1 MRDSRL
7 AKLRARMQERKLD
20 ALLVTSIPNIF
31 YLTGF
36 TGSAAA
42 ALVTFDN
49 VFVLVDPRYTVQATA
64 ECAGCHVV
72 EYANK
77 SAIVALAE
85 QVGELDIATAG
96 YEADDLTVSAFRRLR
111 AGIPKRVSLRATRN
125 LIEELRRVKDADEIQ
140 LIRKACAVADKA
152 FEDVIGQISV
162 GMREKEIALLVDST
176 LRRVGADKEAFE
188 TIAAS
193 GPNSACPHASP
204 TDRAIEH
211 GDLLKMD
218 FGARYR
224 GYNSD
229 ITRTVCIG
237 EPTAKQREVYDVVL
251 EAQARAI
258 DAIAPGKTGQE
269 IDAAARDFIASKGYG
284 DSFGH
289 GLGHSLG
296 ILVHDG
302 PGFSRTSDVV
312 LEPEM
317 VMTVE
322 PGIYIEGWGGIRIED
337 DVIITED
344 GAEVLTHA
352 TKELI
357 SL

>member
-7 AKLRARMQERKLD
+7 AKLRARMRESKLD
-20 ALLVTSIPNIF
+20 AFLVTNIANIF

-36 TGSAAA
+36 TGSTAA
-42 ALVTFDN
+42 ALVTHDE
-49 VFVLVDPRYTVQATA
+49 VFVLVDPRYTVQANA
-64 ECAGCHVV
+64 ECAGCRVV

-77 SAIVALAE
+77 TAASAIAE
-85 QVGELDIATAG
+85 RIAELDIATVG

-111 AGIPKRVSLRATRN
+111 AGTPRTVSLRATKN
-125 LIEELRRVKDADEIQ
+125 LIEKLRYVKDADEIE
-140 LIRKACAVADKA
+140 LIRKAAAIADKA
-152 FEDVIGQISV
+152 FENVIGRISV
-162 GMREKEIALLVDST
+162 GMSEREIALLVDSA
-176 LRRVGADKEAFE
+176 LRRLGADKEAFE

-204 TDRAIEH
+204 TDRAIEL

-218 FGARYR
+218 FGARYK

-237 EPTAKQREVYDVVL
+237 NPTAKQREVYDVVL

-269 IDAAARDFIASKGYG
+269 IDAVARYFITSKGYG
-284 DSFGH
+284 DNFGH
-289 GLGHSLG
+289 GLGHSIG
-296 ILVHDG
+296 IQVHDG
-302 PGFSRTSDVV
+302 SGFSRTSDVV
-312 LEPEM
+312 LEPGM

-322 PGIYIEGWGGIRIED
+322 PGIYIEGWGGVRIED
-337 DVIITED
+337 DVLITEG
-344 GAEVLTHA
+344 GAEVLTNA
-352 TKELI
+352 AKTLI